1 MKNGLKIG
9 KLIPTLNNIGG
20 ILGNQTVN
28 PKLKDGWLYA
38 GFTPAH
44 ELYES
49 RFWTYLNLSIIF
61 VFNIYS
67 IILNNHYNNKA

>member
-1 MKNGLKIG
+1 MQNGLKIG
-9 KLIPTLNNIGG
+9 KLIPMLNNIGG

-49 RFWTYLNLSIIF
+49 RF
-61 VFNIYS
+61 
-67 IILNNHYNNKA
+67 